1 LQEKYN
7 SGMHKLTKETESKL
21 KEMQEL
27 ANAKVEEAEKKQHIA
42 EAKLNEK
49 LEAERKE
56 KERIALIE
64 ERKRKA
70 LEAKRLEEERIA
82 AEKAAELKRLQD
94 MAD

>member
-1 LQEKYN
+1 
-7 SGMHKLTKETESKL
+7 
-21 KEMQEL
+21 
-27 ANAKVEEAEKKQHIA
+27 
-42 EAKLNEK
+42 LNEK